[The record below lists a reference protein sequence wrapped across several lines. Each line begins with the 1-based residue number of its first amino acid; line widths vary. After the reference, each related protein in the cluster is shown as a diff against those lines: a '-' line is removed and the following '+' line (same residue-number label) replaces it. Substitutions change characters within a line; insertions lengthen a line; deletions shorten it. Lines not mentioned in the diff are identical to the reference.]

1 MILILDNPF
10 FLIVIVISKS
20 RCDGWMRREMGDW
33 ENSST
38 DCRYTFIQVRE
49 SIWKRYIAEEKSRG
63 GGRAEFNR
71 VEFRGIEKEEVTFAI
86 DRVEL
91 R

>member
-1 MILILDNPF
+1 MILDNPF

-20 RCDGWMRREMGDW
+20 RCDGWMRQEMGDW

-71 VEFRGIEKEEVTFAI
+71 VEFRGIRFEKEEVTFAI

>member
-1 MILILDNPF
+1 
-10 FLIVIVISKS
+10 
-20 RCDGWMRREMGDW
+20 MGDW

-49 SIWKRYIAEEKSRG
+49 STWKRYIAEEKSRG
-63 GGRAEFNR
+63 GGRAKFNR

>member
-1 MILILDNPF
+1 
-10 FLIVIVISKS
+10 
-20 RCDGWMRREMGDW
+20 MGDW

-49 SIWKRYIAEEKSRG
+49 SIWKRYIGEEKSRG

-71 VEFRGIEKEEVTFAI
+71 VEFRGIRFEKEEVTFGI
-86 DRVEL
+86 DRLEL